1 MYIKDEKL
9 YKTLVYITQ
18 VAIPALATFCF
29 AIASIWDISGVDK
42 VVGTLTALDAVMGK
56 LLMISS
62 KNYKGVNEDEK
73 EGFN

>member
-1 MYIKDEKL
+1 MYIKDEKV

-18 VAIPALATFCF
+18 VAIPALATFYF
-29 AIASIWDISGVDK
+29 AIANIWDISGADK
-42 VVGTLTALDAVMGK
+42 VVGTLTAFDALMGT

-62 KNYKGVNEDEK
+62 KNYKGVEGDEK